1 MRRTDKIQSLNC
13 LLSGLQD
20 DGSRGELNALDSNS
34 SRRIERSNGNKRGTT
49 NTASRSTS
57 FECYRGQFRI
67 SKKKTRR

>member
-1 MRRTDKIQSLNC
+1 MRRADSVQSPNR

-20 DGSRGELNALDSNS
+20 DDSRGELNALDSNS

-57 FECYRGQFRI
+57 LECYRG
-67 SKKKTRR
+67 